1 MATSGTVTA
10 LAPATFN
17 GLYELFDIPQLDV
30 TELRASEGTFR
41 RRPLVFWDVQ
51 AAVDADNLSRV
62 LVANAKLRFEI
73 TADSPSP
80 GVRAVE
86 VRRSSI
92 TGISAVEAASWS
104 TGSGTGLSTPPMFNG
119 GDLGGAAVYEL
130 IGAGLDAIVQYM
142 IRNGSSALLLQLE
155 DDSTGEVG
163 FKVIDPASW
172 ELDFEWAQEPDS
184 PVPGTEYSSR
194 FKVTED
200 CTISSTAADTEN
212 GGGQTILIAGNS
224 GQLRAGLERID
235 LTDPVFGDRQI
246 PEGAE
251 VVSVTMHKYCTS
263 VGTTGQTHL
272 VRKVIAE
279 FDCEEFDIN
288 YGLYGCTHNHR
299 TMEFDGEEFMVG
311 VLPWNTAGAQGVGSD
326 IAADEPGNGF
336 SWANPGAT
344 GAFTVSNAEM
354 AATFQSAIGTTLSL
368 KHWRTAGSTNGQY
381 ASRNNS
387 DADRHPYYTVVWK
400 VPATPTPGGGVY
412 RGSRRDLRGRRRSV
426 L

>member
-80 GVRAVE
+80 GTRGVE

-104 TGSGTGLSTPPMFNG
+104 TGSGTGLSEPPMFSG
-119 GDLGGAAVYEL
+119 GDLAGAAVYEL
-130 IGAGLDAIVQYM
+130 SGAGLNAIVQYM
-142 IRNGSSALLLQLE
+142 IRNGPSALLLQLE

-172 ELDFEWAQEPDS
+172 ELDFDWVEEPDS
-184 PVPGTEYSSR
+184 PTPGTEYSSR
-194 FKVTED
+194 FMVTED
-200 CTISSTAADTEN
+200 CTINASSANAVN
-212 GGGQTILIAGNS
+212 GGGQTVIINGSS
-224 GQLRAGLERID
+224 GQVRAALERID
-235 LTDPVFGDRQI
+235 LTDPIFGDRQI

-272 VRKVIAE
+272 VRKVLTE
-279 FDCEEFDIN
+279 FDCEELDEVFGI
-288 YGLYGCTHNHR
+288 YGCSHNHR
-299 TMEFDGEEFMVG
+299 TMEFDGEEAMVG

-336 SWANPGAT
+336 SWPNPSST

-354 AATFQSAIGTTLSL
+354 AATFQAALGTTLSL
-368 KHWRTAGSTNGQY
+368 KHWRTGGATTGQY

-387 DADRHPYYTVVWK
+387 EADRRPYYTVVWK
-400 VPATPTPGGGVY
+400 VPVTPGGGGAGS
-412 RGSRRDLRGRRRSV
+412 GSRRDLRGRRRIV